1 MGQNMTQGRQPG
13 IIEFFGPPGSGKST
27 LSHLVA
33 DQLRTKDIPIREPS
47 YEQDHRKTI
56 GVRQRHKLLQAV
68 KQMIY
73 NPVFSFRAILLI
85 LRSRQKNPKDT
96 VKLAINLLYISQ
108 YYRECKRDHTVF
120 MFDQGFFQA
129 ICSILFSAT
138 YRSDLEDRV
147 FSLIE
152 DLLSECCYVLV
163 HVQADQATAIAR
175 MKQRD
180 SNDSRLE
187 KLNDEAEMRR
197 QLNGYYQSLS
207 ETEGLVNRWNK
218 IVIQSGTSH
227 MNVIR
232 VENGNG
238 SSLMNNQMSLAGN
251 MEKIF
256 DEFIIKELNSHIKI
270 HNG

>member
-1 MGQNMTQGRQPG
+1 MGQNMTQARQPG

-33 DQLRTKDIPIREPS
+33 DQLRTKGIPICEPS
-47 YEQDHRKTI
+47 YELDHRKTI
-56 GVRQRHKLLQAV
+56 LIRQKHKLLQAV
-68 KQMIY
+68 RHMIY
-73 NPVFSFRAILLI
+73 NPVYSFRAILLI
-85 LRSRQKNPKDT
+85 LRSGQKNRKDT

-108 YYRECKRDHTVF
+108 YYRECIRDQTVF

-129 ICSILFSAT
+129 ISSILFSAT

-163 HVQADQATAIAR
+163 HVQADQTTAIAR

-180 SNDSRLE
+180 SKNSRLE
-187 KLNDEAEMRR
+187 KLKDEAEMHR

-207 ETEGLVNRWNK
+207 ETESLVNRWHK
-218 IVIQSGTSH
+218 IAIQSGTSQ

-232 VENGNG
+232 VENGDG
-238 SSLMNNQMSLAGN
+238 SSLMNNQMSLVGN
-251 MEKIF
+251 MDKIF
-256 DEFIIKELNSHIKI
+256 DEFRIKELSNHIK
-270 HNG
+270 NS